1 MAKKSV
7 SLNLSSDVS
16 VKLAGADYDLR
27 VSLKAATAISR
38 QFGGMNNAFSALG
51 RADLDTYTF
60 IIKAGLAPEA
70 QRELSDN
77 DVDVADAVW
86 RAGMDNLAEPLSRY
100 VSLLRNGGRDPEA
113 IAVDDEESEK
123 NDGIHV

>member
-1 MAKKSV
+1 MAKKIS
-7 SLNLSSDVS
+7 STLSSDVS
-16 VKLAGADYDLR
+16 VKLDGTNYDLR

-60 IIKAGLAPEA
+60 IIKTGLAPEA
-70 QRELSDN
+70 QRELSEN
-77 DVDVADAVW
+77 DVDVADVVW

-113 IAVDDEESEK
+113 IVADEEEKEK
-123 NDGIHV
+123 NDGLHV